1 MVRHD
6 SPPRVEV
13 SLRAR
18 LTHTLASLTTNQPG
32 DSSRS
37 HSLARRTGAQ
47 VAVIACCASAL
58 LALGASSASAS
69 VSTPNYTATVNEVD
83 TMARTVAVGFGTA
96 NAGGTYV
103 SSPSTSFSVSGGVGH
118 IAGSANGHSV
128 RATLPGAH
136 SDEQLQMTFS
146 LPTLPTTGS
155 VTTALEFR
163 RHTSGAVYQVRMQV
177 TSTGHVTLGFS
188 RVRDGVSVKVGSTFA
203 VPQTVVA
210 GQALALQGIVAGGSG
225 SLVLRARGWL
235 VGDAMPGWQM
245 GYTDS
250 SSSRLQTS
258 GDNGMYVSSKT
269 DATSSAVTVTSY
281 TGWLL
286 TAPAVP
292 VPPAGSKPGSAN
304 TGVPTG
310 THLTVHNGNMTMTT
324 AGATYDSLDVHGF
337 VTIKAANVTIKR
349 SIIRGG
355 VATSGNPGLV
365 TASSTTATNFRLED
379 SELVPAHPSVAI
391 DGMRGFNYTLL
402 RVDIHGTVDGA
413 KVIGNNVN
421 IQNSW
426 IHGTVSYAH
435 DPYQSNGPSHND
447 AIQVLSGHNVHI
459 TGNTIAGGTNSGL
472 QVTQGN
478 GSVANFSFNSNW
490 ADGGACTVNLAD
502 KPLATMS
509 TISVNNNIFG
519 HTSVYKNC
527 AIVYSAGVSM
537 THTGNTWA
545 GTRDPVAL
553 SPRT

>member
-1 MVRHD
+1 MIRHN
-6 SPPRVEV
+6 S
-13 SLRAR
+13 
-18 LTHTLASLTTNQPG
+18 QPG
-32 DSSRS
+32 VEANLRTRLARSLSAFTKTQPAQSSRS
-37 HSLARRTGAQ
+37 HSLARRTCAQ
-47 VAVIACCASAL
+47 VAVVGCCASAL
-58 LALGASSASAS
+58 LAVTASNASAI
-69 VSTPNYTATVNEVD
+69 STPSYTATVNAAD
-83 TMARTVAVGFGTA
+83 NMARTVAVGLGTA

-103 SSPSTSFSVSGGVGH
+103 SSPANAFSVSGGLGH
-118 IAGSANGHSV
+118 IAGSASGHSV

-136 SDEQLQMTFS
+136 TDEQIQMTFS
-146 LPTLPTTGS
+146 LPKLPTTGS
-155 VTTALEFR
+155 VTTAVEFR
-163 RHTSGAVYQVRMQV
+163 RHANGALYQVRMQV
-177 TSTGHVTLGFS
+177 AAGGHVSLGFS
-188 RVRDGVSVKVGSTFA
+188 RVRDGVAVKLGSTFA

-235 VGDAMPGWQM
+235 VGDAMPGWQL

-250 SSSRLQTS
+250 SSKRLQLA
-258 GDNGMYVSSKT
+258 GDNGIYVSSKT
-269 DATSSAVTVTSY
+269 DTLSSRLTVTGY
-281 TGWLL
+281 VGWLL
-286 TAPAVP
+286 TRPATP
-292 VPPAGSKPGSAN
+292 VTPTVIRPGSAN
-304 TGVPTG
+304 TGVPAG
-310 THLTVHNGNMTMTT
+310 THLTVHNGDMTITT

-337 VTIKAANVTIKR
+337 VTIKAPNVTIKR

-365 TASSTTATNFRLED
+365 TASLASATNFRLED
-379 SELVPAHPSVAI
+379 SELVPEHPSVAI

-435 DPYQSNGPSHND
+435 DPYQGGGATHND
-447 AIQVLSGHNVHI
+447 AIQVLNGHNVHI
-459 TGNTIAGGTNSGL
+459 TGNTIAGGTNSAL

-478 GSVANFSFNSNW
+478 GSVGDFSFNGNW

-509 TISVNNNIFG
+509 TISVNSNIFG
-519 HTSVYKNC
+519 HTSVYANC
-527 AIVYSAGVSM
+527 AIVYSPGVSM
-537 THTGNTWA
+537 SHTGNTWA
-545 GTRDPVAL
+545 GTNDPVAL